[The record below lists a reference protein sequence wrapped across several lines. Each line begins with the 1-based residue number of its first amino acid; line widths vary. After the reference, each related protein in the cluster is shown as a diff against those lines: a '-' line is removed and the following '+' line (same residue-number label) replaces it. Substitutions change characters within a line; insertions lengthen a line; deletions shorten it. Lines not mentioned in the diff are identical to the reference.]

1 MWRSSSGRL
10 FSHWLT
16 DKKRKTVTNVRILSS
31 IRQFSIMIW
40 LQSISRVR
48 DSGHR
53 VTNSFEGGLLNCS
66 QWRGPHPRDLL
77 GFHYSGLHSG
87 ISPFYP
93 DATGDLLSLVSDKLA
108 ALLLEYW
115 STTSGPQSPRWKLDE
130 MVICQMG
137 PSLLTLC
144 GNMPHP
150 GPLIESLFLCL
161 HVQVIRRCTYCAS
174 CDGSLMLFAFS
185 SLLTVP

>member
-1 MWRSSSGRL
+1 MFACYPPSGN
-10 FSHWLT
+10 F
-16 DKKRKTVTNVRILSS
+16 LS
-31 IRQFSIMIW
+31 W

-53 VTNSFEGGLLNCS
+53 VSNSFEGRLLNCS
-66 QWRGPHPRDLL
+66 QWRGLPHPRDLV
-77 GFHYSGLHSG
+77 GFHYNGLLSG

-108 ALLLEYW
+108 ALLVEYW
-115 STTSGPQSPRWKLDE
+115 STTSGPQSPRWKFDE
-130 MVICQMG
+130 MAICQRG
-137 PSLLTLC
+137 PSLLTLS

-150 GPLIESLFLCL
+150 GPLIELLFLCL
-161 HVQVIRRCTYCAS
+161 DVQVIRRCIYCAS